1 MTSTDC
7 HWLLPHA
14 VFCLSGSTPQ
24 NDRLIDLCLFQPTLQ
39 ATLQACNKNN
49 DDDNN
54 IGNALQK
61 CFCLLH

>member
-1 MTSTDC
+1 MTSTEC

-39 ATLQACNKNN
+39 ACNKNN